1 MKKKLSIVLI
11 FLLSYNLSFAASE
24 AQKIKDETDYWLYKN
39 RVESICSKYK
49 ENKLVV
55 NVEEYKSVL
64 ENEVKQNIN
73 DSYILDYW
81 ISKYKDDM
89 NNIYNCWITL
99 TQINSIDLILKKIW
113 TNNEI
118 KKVLGEKLQAQK
130 SKLQILY
137 KNNKCINTDN
147 NTLNYR
153 LNILKQ
159 TTYETCRYN
168 FYMEYLKSYYDSID
182 LVDLNYDK
190 NKSKWISAEWYNT
203 FVNQY
208 KTKINY
214 EVSRAYYLFPLSY
227 HAYTEYENYYPIHIL
242 LLLIKEDFI
251 SFREKFHK
259 VISPINQ
266 VWYKIINAMSK

>member
-118 KKVLGEKLQAQK
+118 KKILGEKLQSQK

>member
-73 DSYILDYW
+73 DSYIIDYW

>member
-1 MKKKLSIVLI
+1 MKKKLSIILI

-49 ENKLVV
+49 ENKLVI

-118 KKVLGEKLQAQK
+118 KKILGEKLQSQK

-214 EVSRAYYLFPLSY
+214 EISRAYYLFPLSY

>member
-259 VISPINQ
+259 VISP
-266 VWYKIINAMSK
+266 

>member
-11 FLLSYNLSFAASE
+11 FLLSYNLSFADSE

>member
-118 KKVLGEKLQAQK
+118 KKVVGEKLQAQK